1 MSEASRVL
9 VTIDGPAGCGKSS
22 VAGRLA
28 RRLGAAVLDTG
39 AMYRAAALLAIRCG
53 LRPDEGDRI
62 AALLREHAIR
72 FDWSADPPRI
82 LLDGEAVEQ
91 EIRSPEVTA
100 AAAIVAGQVPVRMAM
115 VAAQRSEAGRHPRLV
130 SEGRDQGS
138 VVFPHAD
145 VRFFLDAPV
154 EERAQRRA
162 RQLRAE
168 GRPADETAICEAIRE
183 RDRLDRIRTVGP
195 LVRPAGAIEIDTGSL
210 TLDEVVGRLEAEVLR
225 ATGGAADGSAAIG
238 EPSA

>member
-39 AMYRAAALLAIRCG
+39 AMYRAAALLALRCG
-53 LRPDEGDRI
+53 IAPEEGERI
-62 AALLREHAIR
+62 ATLLRAHEIR
-72 FDWSADPPRI
+72 FDWSADPPVI
-82 LLDGEAVEQ
+82 LLDGEPVEQ

-100 AAAIVAGQVPVRMAM
+100 AAALVAGQVPVRMAM
-115 VAAQRSEAGRHPRLV
+115 VAAQRCEASRHPRLV

-138 VVFPHAD
+138 VVFPDAD

-154 EERAQRRA
+154 ETRAQRRA
-162 RQLRAE
+162 RQLVAE
-168 GRPADETAICEAIRE
+168 GRPADEAAIGVAIRE
-183 RDRLDRIRTVGP
+183 RDRLDRIRSVGP

-210 TLDEVVGRLEAEVLR
+210 TLEQVVDRLEEEVR
-225 ATGGAADGSAAIG
+225 RAIG
-238 EPSA
+238 AVRTGRPAGGDPAA